1 MNGQKVIGSMEKE
14 RNGLNNLANNNLELW
29 NQRLFYI
36 NKKIKS
42 LKINQKE
49 FNYQKSW
56 LNFFNY
62 INSFLIFL
70 IYNLNIN

>member
-1 MNGQKVIGSMEKE
+1 MNGEKVIGSMEKE
-14 RNGLNNLANNNLELW
+14 RNGLNNLSNNNLELW

-42 LKINQKE
+42 LKLNQKE

-62 INSFLIFL
+62 INSFLIY
-70 IYNLNIN
+70 ILNIN